1 MKFYLAYSIHGTNC
15 FVTAKKEMN
24 HIKINVGSKA
34 PVEVKIG
41 AFYFTTA
48 KSRRSD
54 YKLEDGIKLH
64 SSRLLTKNGQPLK
77 SPAMIVKF
85 FNELAADGWEVDK
98 AFFVHNH
105 WAK

>member
-15 FVTAKKEMN
+15 FITAKKEVN
-24 HIKINVGSKA
+24 HIKLDVPGKES
-34 PVEVKIG
+34 VEIKIG
-41 AFYFTTA
+41 KFSFTTI
-48 KSRRSD
+48 KSRRPG

-77 SPAMIVKF
+77 SPAMVVKF

-105 WAK
+105 WTK